1 MRNTYTKGH
10 LVIGLGVLVFLVAA
24 VVFPLQELT
33 VAERANLVHT
43 TTLSLVTA
51 LAVSLVALVALRS
64 HPKVLS
70 HRRRR

>member
-10 LVIGLGVLVFLVAA
+10 MVIGLGVLVFLVAA
-24 VVFPLQELT
+24 VVFPLQEIL

-64 HPKVLS
+64 RPKALS